1 MGQGM
6 HGGTVLIADDDEAIR
21 ALLATALDAEGCTV
35 VAAER
40 GDAVP
45 PLARRFR
52 PDAVILDVAMPGLS
66 GYEVCHRLREEFGEG
81 ISIVLLSGFRT
92 DGIDRVAGLLLGAD
106 DYVVKPFD
114 PNELVA
120 RVRRLLERSR
130 RPPEMERLTARELEV
145 LTLLARGFAQDE
157 IASRL
162 VISPKTAATHL
173 QHILEKLRVHSRAQA
188 VAAAFRYGLLA
199 NET

>member
-1 MGQGM
+1 MN
-6 HGGTVLIADDDEAIR
+6 GGTVLIADDDEPIR
-21 ALLATALDAEGCTV
+21 LLLATALDAEGCTV
-35 VAAER
+35 VTAER
-40 GDAVP
+40 GDAVV
-45 PLARRFR
+45 PLVRRFR
-52 PDAVILDVAMPGLS
+52 PDAVVLDVAMPGLS

-81 ISIVLLSGFRT
+81 LSIVLLSGFRT

-114 PNELVA
+114 PNELIA
-120 RVRRLLERSR
+120 RVRRLVERSR

-145 LTLLARGFAQDE
+145 LTLLARGFAQNQ

-162 VISPKTAATHL
+162 VISPKTVATHL

-188 VAAAFRYGLLA
+188 VAAAFRYGLLID
-199 NET
+199 EP